1 MGLSHGMLHILRRL
15 RNTRFTDIL
24 HCQSS
29 QTGGDAMTDAIDA
42 FSDQFTV
49 TIGPLGASL
58 TFSVNVPHPEPTA
71 PKAAERVATIRMS
84 VEHLKLMAVIIVR
97 QVKKIEAD
105 SGVSYQI
112 PNKILAQLGVGPEDW
127 ESFWSR

>member
-1 MGLSHGMLHILRRL
+1 MGLSHGMLYILMRL
-15 RNTRFTDIL
+15 RNTIFTDIL
-24 HCQSS
+24 HYQSS

-49 TIGPLGASL
+49 TLGPFGASL

-71 PKAAERVATIRMS
+71 PKAPERVATIRMS
-84 VEHLKLMAVIIVR
+84 VEHLKVMAVIIVR
-97 QVKKIEAD
+97 QVKKMEAD
-105 SGVSYQI
+105 SGVSFQV
-112 PNKILAQLGVGPEDW
+112 PTKLLAQLGVGFEDW